1 MQELSR
7 LALDEIV
14 DLHGVPDL
22 KWAVTHAAA
31 GAAALPMLLLPAQ
44 QQCLPGSHEAVS
56 CRFGA
61 FRVQP
66 RAGAT
71 LLFVLGRQAAL
82 AKQPDL
88 AALAR
93 NDAIEPLPLVVAC
106 GPAWRP
112 FWQLTLEQGRVGVA
126 AYEGPGVFN
135 CAFDDADRQ
144 AISEFVRASG
154 A

>member
-1 MQELSR
+1 MQALPR
-7 LALDEIV
+7 LALDEIL

-22 KWAVTHAAA
+22 KWAVTYPAA
-31 GAAALPMLLLPAQ
+31 GAAALPMLLLPAEQ
-44 QQCLPGSHEAVS
+44 RCLPESHEAVS

-82 AKQPDL
+82 ANRSDL
-88 AALAR
+88 TALAR

-126 AYEGPGVFN
+126 AYGRPGVFN
-135 CAFDDADRQ
+135 CALDSADRQ
-144 AISEFVRASG
+144 AITDFVRAC
-154 A
+154 